1 MSITAN
7 AAVFRV
13 FSSSLRPQTKNNVDD
28 LFFGQQK
35 WLCPAEVLRLRTINL
50 VLSKLTYAT
59 QIGIVKRQSLLSYV
73 TKLALSEGTSAT
85 LCNKFGVI

>member
-1 MSITAN
+1 
-7 AAVFRV
+7 
-13 FSSSLRPQTKNNVDD
+13 
-28 LFFGQQK
+28 
-35 WLCPAEVLRLRTINL
+35 
-50 VLSKLTYAT
+50 LTNAT